1 MRKLIPFVGFDNYKL
16 LQSVQDV
23 KNELSAN
30 GETYKEEYWANEEL
44 TNPIPWIVLKTNSNI
59 SFFFA
64 NDKLFKIYV
73 EDNNDFGLD
82 NGISIG
88 LPMEKAQ
95 EIDSSLTFDDWN
107 EDWSSEQGYWL
118 EDKLDNNT
126 VMSITIFINEVLDDD
141 VFDKY
146 EW

>member
-1 MRKLIPFVGFDNYKL
+1 MRILKPFVGLDNYKL
-16 LQSVQDV
+16 LQSVQQIKEQLSVD
-23 KNELSAN
+23 KETFEEELWPNS
-30 GETYKEEYWANEEL
+30 EL
-44 TNPIPWIVLKTNSNI
+44 TNPVPWIVIKTSTGV

-118 EDKLDNNT
+118 EDELDHNT
-126 VMSITIFINEVLDDD
+126 VMSITIFIKEALDEDT
-141 VFDKY
+141 FDKY